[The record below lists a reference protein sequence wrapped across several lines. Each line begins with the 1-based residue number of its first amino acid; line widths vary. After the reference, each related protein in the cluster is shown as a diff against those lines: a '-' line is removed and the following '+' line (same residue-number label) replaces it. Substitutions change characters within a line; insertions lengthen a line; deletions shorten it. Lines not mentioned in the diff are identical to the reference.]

1 MIVELFTVAVLE
13 LDPSYDDNT
22 AKARYLQDVVSQAI
36 DDQNFLMACEG
47 QKLITHYMIQAGRPV
62 TEQMIN
68 DSRELAE
75 SLCRISEDNKL

>member
-1 MIVELFTVAVLE
+1 MIVELLTVAALE
-13 LDPSYDDNT
+13 LDPDYDDNT

-47 QKLITHYMIQAGRPV
+47 QKLITYYMTQAGRPV

>member
-1 MIVELFTVAVLE
+1 MIVELLTVAALE
-13 LDPSYDDNT
+13 LDPDYNDNT

-75 SLCRISEDNKL
+75 SLCRISEDYKL

>member
-1 MIVELFTVAVLE
+1 MIVELLTVAALE
-13 LDPSYDDNT
+13 LDPDYDDNT

-47 QKLITHYMIQAGRPV
+47 QKLITHYMTQAGRPV

>member
-1 MIVELFTVAVLE
+1 MIVELLTVAALE
-13 LDPSYDDNT
+13 LDPDYDDNT
-22 AKARYLQDVVSQAI
+22 AKARFLQDVVSQAI

-47 QKLITHYMIQAGRPV
+47 QKLITYYMTQAGRPV